1 METDVKTE
9 KKRLTKYQIKRL
21 IKRKQTKKTDNK
33 AGYTADTSCGRV
45 GRGGNVRFH
54 TFQLDYHD
62 RRTDIATDR
71 IACPQLKR

>member
-45 GRGGNVRFH
+45 GRG
-54 TFQLDYHD
+54 
-62 RRTDIATDR
+62 
-71 IACPQLKR
+71 